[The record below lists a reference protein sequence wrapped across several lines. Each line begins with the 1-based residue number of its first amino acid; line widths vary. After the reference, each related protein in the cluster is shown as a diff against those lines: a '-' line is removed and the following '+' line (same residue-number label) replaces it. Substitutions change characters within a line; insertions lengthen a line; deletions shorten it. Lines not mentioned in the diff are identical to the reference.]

1 VMKPCKSRVL
11 TLDTRLSRP
20 SPVILLTKKFGAKCI
35 SAVALGGL
43 GRKVSGGKTNLYTCR
58 PALKNHPV
66 VPASFPSA

>member
-1 VMKPCKSRVL
+1 MMKPCKSRVP

-20 SPVILLTKKFGAKCI
+20 SPGRLLTKKFGAKRI
-35 SAVALGGL
+35 SAVALGGV

-66 VPASFPSA
+66 VPASVPSA